1 MAAPQH
7 CAAMCRLPVLPA
19 ARVGCADCGQS
30 SAPARSFAFRP
41 RPLALPAC
49 TITSHCDK
57 HCPGR
62 KCAAAT
68 SAAGHASGTAGR
80 GGAGRGG
87 ACASGG
93 LLSLEQESA
102 RQIGILLSRTAV
114 WKALFARQV
123 AGHPHP
129 HLPIRASELKTKPGG
144 RRAMSKTQQRNV
156 RIACACVVATAMK
169 ARGSCCGKS
178 PGSAGRPAA
187 IASAFLANRIARFA
201 SFFAFRSRSLC
212 SFSSCGEWPNRTG
225 CNVEHSRQTAAV
237 GLSCERWAT
246 GGALVLRA
254 AALPLLLP
262 AAASPAPPPRAS
274 AASLPL

>member
-1 MAAPQH
+1 
-7 CAAMCRLPVLPA
+7 MCRLPVLPA

-87 ACASGG
+87 AGRVLREDYFRWSRNRRVKLGFCCRGRRFG
-93 LLSLEQESA
+93 RHYL
-102 RQIGILLSRTAV
+102 RGRWRVILILICR
-114 WKALFARQV
+114 
-123 AGHPHP
+123 
-129 HLPIRASELKTKPGG
+129 IRVCEIKTKPGG